1 MSERRVILVGSQNAG
16 KSTLFNQLT
25 TSHVST
31 ANYAGATVEFKS
43 APGKSSLIKDCIFT
57 DTPGLVSLSGNTPE
71 QEVTVRK
78 LFEDSFQADLFV
90 VVVDSTQLNRQLFL
104 VRQMKE
110 SGVPMIVC
118 LSMIDRLNADGK
130 SLDVEKLKEILGVPC
145 VDINTHDTKSVF
157 KVVEAVEN
165 FKSESVE
172 KTLPST
178 KTEEEIQYEYAE
190 IDKIASEVL
199 SGESTG
205 VKKTADSILLHPF
218 FGILVFAAIMFVM
231 FTSIFTFAG
240 YPMDFIDG
248 LFSSIID
255 LTKETLPEAWYT
267 DLLADGIIAGI
278 GSVVIFLPQ
287 IVILFFFIGYLEDS
301 GYLSR
306 GAMLIDKPLSLI
318 GLNGRSFVPILSGF
332 ACAIPA
338 MMAARTIKNKA
349 ERLVTIFII
358 PLMSCSAR
366 LPVYIILVS
375 FLTPKEKPWIGG
387 LVMSALYFGSIFM
400 GTVVATVISRFSVF
414 KKSGNSHFQL
424 ELPSMKMPLFK
435 VVFRSTYERSW
446 NYLKKAGPIIIVIGI
461 SLWFLTEYPKAENEA
476 EQVSQTYAAKLGKS
490 IEPVMKPL
498 GLDWRGGVAMIASF
512 AAREV
517 FVQSMMLMYDSDS
530 IEIDTAAGNEPEKDE
545 VEEAEE
551 VDEDEI
557 NSQKLLERMRTV
569 TFEGSN
575 QKIFTFST
583 IVGLLFF
590 FNVALQCFPTSVVA
604 KNEMGSVKLAVL
616 QLVGFTGMAYI
627 GSVIIVQVL
636 RAFGF
641 S

>member
-1 MSERRVILVGSQNAG
+1 MSEKRVILVGSQNAG

-25 TSHVST
+25 TAHVTT
-31 ANYAGATVEFKS
+31 ANYAGATVEFRS
-43 APGKSSLIKDCIFT
+43 APGRSSLIKDTVFT

-71 QEVTVRK
+71 QKITVDR
-78 LFEDSFQADLFV
+78 LFDESFQADLFV
-90 VVVDSTQLNRQLFL
+90 VVVDATQLSRQLFL
-104 VRQMKE
+104 VRQLQE
-110 SGVPMIVC
+110 SGVPMLVC
-118 LSMIDRLNADGK
+118 LSMIDRLKASGQEIDINK
-130 SLDVEKLKEILGVPC
+130 LQEKLGVNCLG
-145 VDINTHDTKSVF
+145 INTHDNKSVF
-157 KVVEAVEN
+157 EVVEAIEN
-165 FKSESVE
+165 FSEEKKE

-178 KTEEEIQYEYAE
+178 KSEEEIQAEYAE
-190 IDKIASEVL
+190 IDKISQEVI
-199 SGESTG
+199 SGEANKSASG
-205 VKKTADSILLHPF
+205 ADSLLLHPV
-218 FGILVFAAIMFVM
+218 FGLLIFAAIMFVM

-240 YPMDFIDG
+240 IPMDFIDG
-248 LFSSIID
+248 TFGSLIE
-255 LTKETLPEAWYT
+255 LTKEKLPEAWYT

-287 IVILFFFIGYLEDS
+287 IIILFLFIGYLEDS

-306 GAMLIDKPLSLI
+306 GAMLIDKPLSMI

-338 MMAARTIKNKA
+338 MMAARTIRNKA

-366 LPVYIILVS
+366 LPVYIILVA

-387 LVMSALYFGSIFM
+387 LVMSVLYFGSIII
-400 GTVVATVISRFSVF
+400 GTIVATIISKFSAF
-414 KKSGNSHFQL
+414 KKTGHSHFQL
-424 ELPSMKMPLFK
+424 ELPAMKLPLSK
-435 VVFRSTYERSW
+435 VVFRSTYERSL
-446 NYLKKAGPIIIVIGI
+446 NYLKKAGPIIIIIGM

-476 EQVSQTYAAKLGKS
+476 DQAQQTYAAKIGKS

-498 GLDWRGGVAMIASF
+498 GIDWRGGVAMIASF

-517 FVQSMMLMYDSDS
+517 FVQSMMLMYDAESVE
-530 IEIDTAAGNEPEKDE
+530 IESAVDGEEEDE
-545 VEEAEE
+545 E
-551 VDEDEI
+551 EI

-569 TFEGSN
+569 TFENSE

-583 IVGLLFF
+583 VIGLLFF
-590 FNVALQCFPTSVVA
+590 FNMALQCFPTAVVS
-604 KNEMGSVKLAVL
+604 KNEMGSWKLAGL

-627 GSVIIVQVL
+627 GAVIIVQTL
-636 RAFGF
+636 RALGF